1 MGINEDKIV
10 KEILDKCKKKN
21 IRVHYILKF
30 NSGIYK
36 EMDYFIA
43 PPVEDVGGE
52 RIGCRNGYSYKSNSI
67 FKRIKKDSLG
77 SGIILGMMVNLW
89 KFIEIKILI
98 KTLVMEK
105 R

>member
-1 MGINEDKIV
+1 MGTNEDKIV

-52 RIGCRNGYSYKSNSI
+52 RIGCRKGYSYMSNSI
-67 FKRIKKDSLG
+67 FKRLKENSLG
-77 SGIILGMMVNLW
+77 SGMI
-89 KFIEIKILI
+89 KF
-98 KTLVMEK
+98 
-105 R
+105 